1 MVSCLPESGSANI
14 GNIGRTLSSWF
25 TSLPAVPKA
34 LKHISKANDVFS
46 AMAHSAIVSNYLFHN
61 LAFMD
66 DMLMIGV
73 NPAKALGYFS
83 KASWITKVGNF
94 LAAVDGISTLYDN
107 LQQGNSWG
115 QAILDGVMSF
125 GVSAASAWVGGFVG
139 ANVGGA
145 IGSFIGF
152 FIPIPIVG
160 TTIGFIVG
168 TAIGVG
174 VSWVVDNLLRYV
186 KDEFL
191 GWLFN

>member
-1 MVSCLPESGSANI
+1 MVSCLLGSGSANR
-14 GNIGRTLSSWF
+14 GNIGGTLSSWF

-94 LAAVDGISTLYDN
+94 FAAVDGIITVYDN
-107 LQQGNSWG
+107 LQQGNSLE
-115 QAILDGVMSF
+115 QALLDGVMSF

-145 IGSFIGF
+145 IGSLIGS

-160 TTIGFIVG
+160 TAIGFIFG

-174 VSWVVDNLLRYV
+174 VSWVVDNLLGYV

-191 GWLFN
+191 EWLFN